1 MFGCFGEMTT
11 YICRLQQY
19 DDQISGHLQCELRY
33 FASGDNKLVGTIQKC
48 NECQRRRHWE
58 CIDDGLCDA
67 FPDVRMEG
75 LNSITM
81 FHRPECLS

>member
-48 NECQRRRHWE
+48 NECQRRRH
-58 CIDDGLCDA
+58 
-67 FPDVRMEG
+67 
-75 LNSITM
+75 
-81 FHRPECLS
+81 